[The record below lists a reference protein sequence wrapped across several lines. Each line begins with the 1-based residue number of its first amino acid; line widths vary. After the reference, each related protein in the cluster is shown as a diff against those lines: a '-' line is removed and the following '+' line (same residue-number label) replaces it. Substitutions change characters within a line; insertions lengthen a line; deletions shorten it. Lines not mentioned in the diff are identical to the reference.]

1 MTDDDRTT
9 RGRAP
14 KAATPA
20 SGATERSRRPPRSA
34 EPSDDGRQSPWG
46 LLLVLA
52 IAAALVTGHWTLVVA
67 ILGLALLIFVHELGH
82 FLAAKYFHMRVER
95 FYIGFPPAVFK
106 RRRGETEYGIGAI
119 PLGGFC
125 KISGMTPDEEL
136 PDEVVPRAYY
146 SKPIWQRNIT
156 ILAGPLMNVVAA
168 VAILFV
174 FFQAAGIPRAT
185 LTVDQIVKD
194 TPAAASGLRAGD
206 RLVSADGVAL
216 KSWDQ
221 ATAFFASHPKKT
233 VTITYRTPQGDLKTS
248 TVTLAT
254 RPGSPTEGFLGVGPR
269 TDTSYLPPWRAAWL
283 ALAGNP
289 NEGAGIPGAAFI
301 VGETFRGFYL
311 LVSGQIS
318 ATGPNGATG
327 PVGIISVSQHIVRL
341 DWLLYLPL
349 LAFISINLAIINLL
363 PFLPFDGGHIFFN
376 VVERIRGRRTDPRV
390 LERAIAIGVVLLVTL
405 FLFLT
410 YNDIHRLFS

>member
-1 MTDDDRTT
+1 MTDDDREMP
-9 RGRAP
+9 AP
-14 KAATPA
+14 APRKASSAA
-20 SGATERSRRPPRSA
+20 GATERSSRPPHGS

-52 IAAALVTGHWTLVVA
+52 IAAALVTGHWTLLVA

-146 SKPIWQRNIT
+146 SKPVWQRNIT

-168 VAILFV
+168 VVILFV

-185 LTVDQIVKD
+185 LTVDQIVKG
-194 TPAAASGLRAGD
+194 TPAATSGLRAGD

-233 VTITYRTPQGDLKTS
+233 VTFTYSTPRGD
-248 TVTLAT
+248 
-254 RPGSPTEGFLGVGPR
+254 
-269 TDTSYLPPWRAAWL
+269 
-283 ALAGNP
+283 
-289 NEGAGIPGAAFI
+289 
-301 VGETFRGFYL
+301 
-311 LVSGQIS
+311 
-318 ATGPNGATG
+318 
-327 PVGIISVSQHIVRL
+327 
-341 DWLLYLPL
+341 
-349 LAFISINLAIINLL
+349 
-363 PFLPFDGGHIFFN
+363 
-376 VVERIRGRRTDPRV
+376 
-390 LERAIAIGVVLLVTL
+390 
-405 FLFLT
+405 
-410 YNDIHRLFS
+410 